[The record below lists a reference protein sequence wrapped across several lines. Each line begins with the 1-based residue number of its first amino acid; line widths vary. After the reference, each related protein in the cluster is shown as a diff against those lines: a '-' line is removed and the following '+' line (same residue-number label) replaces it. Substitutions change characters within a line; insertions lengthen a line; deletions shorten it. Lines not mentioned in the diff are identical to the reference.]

1 MSEKKAQALER
12 TRDHEEV
19 SAIFSGTFDGAPGAG
34 LSRIGHSK
42 YRTYAVICQRGL
54 FQVLIK
60 ECLGQWG

>member
-12 TRDHEEV
+12 MRDHEEV
-19 SAIFSGTFDGAPGAG
+19 SAIFSGTFDGRSWRRAESHWA
-34 LSRIGHSK
+34 LK